1 MIARD
6 HRHEP
11 DRGMNAELHISL
23 YFSLH
28 ICFSA
33 HTHNYFYF
41 YMMFLLLTF
50 CINVLHRLIVNECIL
65 SPMFENKRRYN
76 TIQYSF
82 HKIRLLNMLMITTCT
97 CISLFPPP
105 FFPPCLW
112 NLIAL

>member
-1 MIARD
+1 
-6 HRHEP
+6 
-11 DRGMNAELHISL
+11 MNAELHISL

-33 HTHNYFYF
+33 HTNNYFYF

-50 CINVLHRLIVNECIL
+50 CINVLHRLIVNGCIL

-82 HKIRLLNMLMITTCT
+82 DKIRLLNMPMITT

-105 FFPPCLW
+105 SFPPCLW
-112 NLIAL
+112 NLITL